1 MPRPRIL
8 PYVILGILSQKG
20 KTTAYEILDEFNN
33 EIGEFW
39 KASHSQ
45 LYPELN
51 KMITDEWIEKSE
63 GDSRESFYILTNVGQ
78 EALQHWLLEPINEAN
93 DALTSLKIYFIAD
106 KGSDILQYLLQ
117 STLNL
122 HNAKLTHLLARKAQ
136 LFADQAAIHGHYGH
150 YLILDRAIEREENH
164 ILWLKRHQ

>member
-51 KMITDEWIEKSE
+51 KMITDQWIEKSE
-63 GDSRESFYILTNVGQ
+63 GNARESSYTLTNTGQ
-78 EALQHWLLEPINEAN
+78 EALHNWLLEPINEGN

-106 KGSDILQYLLQ
+106 EGSDILQYLLQ
-117 STLNL
+117 STLEL
-122 HNAKLTHLLARKAQ
+122 HDSKLAHLLARKAQ
-136 LFADQAAIHGHYGH
+136 LFPNQAAIHSQYGH